1 MNDTFLKACR
11 GEKTAYTPVWIM
23 RQAGRYLPQYRK
35 IREKVDFLTLCKTP
49 ELAAE
54 VTIQPLD
61 ILKVDAAILFSDILI
76 PLEPM
81 GIKLEFSE
89 SKGPIIHNPVRTES
103 DVGKLRSIT
112 PEAELPFVA
121 EAIKILTKNIKVPL
135 IGFAGAPFTIAT
147 YMIEGGSS
155 KNFLQAKKMIY
166 QSPECFLRLMELITD
181 NTIKYLISQIKAGV
195 QAVQI
200 FDSWAGALSPY
211 DFSKYALPYVQR
223 IISALNHNVPV
234 IYFAFN
240 SSSML
245 ELVKTSG
252 AEVIGL
258 DWRIE
263 VSDAVDRLGGDASIQ
278 GNLDPCLLF
287 GTDEIIKERTMRIL
301 KGAKMAKGHI
311 FNLGHGILPETP
323 VDKAVSMVEA
333 VHDLSIC

>member
-1 MNDTFLKACR
+1 MNNTFLKACR
-11 GEKTAYTPVWIM
+11 GEKTDYTPVWIM

-54 VTIQPLD
+54 VTIQPID
-61 ILKVDAAILFSDILI
+61 ILRVDAAILFSDILI

-89 SKGPIIHNPVRTES
+89 SKGPVIHNPVRTES
-103 DVGKLRSIT
+103 DIDKLKSIN
-112 PEAELPFVA
+112 PDEELPFVA
-121 EAIKILTKNIKVPL
+121 ETIKILIKNIKVPL

-155 KNFLQAKKMIY
+155 KNFLYAKKMIY
-166 QSPECFLRLMELITD
+166 QSPEYFLRLMELITD
-181 NTIKYLISQIKAGV
+181 NTIKYLLSQIRAGV

-211 DFSKYALPYVQR
+211 DFSKYALPHVQK
-223 IISALNHNVPV
+223 IISAINRSVPV

-245 ELVKTSG
+245 ELVKNSG
-252 AEVIGL
+252 ADVIGL

-263 VSDAVDRLGGDASIQ
+263 VSDALKELGKDFSIQ
-278 GNLDPCLLF
+278 GNLDPCTLF
-287 GTDEIIKERTMRIL
+287 GTDELIEERTLRIL
-301 KGAKMAKGHI
+301 KGSEKAKGHI
-311 FNLGHGILPETP
+311 FNLGHGILPETS
-323 VDKAVSMVEA
+323 VDKAITMVEM
-333 VHDLSIC
+333 VHNLSTR

>member
-1 MNDTFLKACR
+1 MNNTFLKACR
-11 GEKTAYTPVWIM
+11 GEKTDYTPVWIM

-35 IREKVDFLTLCKTP
+35 IRETVDFLTLCKTP

-61 ILKVDAAILFSDILI
+61 ILRVDAAILFSDILI

-89 SKGPIIHNPVRTES
+89 AKGPVIHNPVRTES
-103 DVGKLRSIT
+103 DIDKLRSIN
-112 PEAELPFVA
+112 PDEELPFVA
-121 EAIKILTKNIKVPL
+121 ETIKILLKNIKVPL

-155 KNFLQAKKMIY
+155 KNFIHAKRMIY
-166 QSPECFLRLMELITD
+166 QSPESFLKLMELITN
-181 NTIKYLISQIKAGV
+181 NTIKYLLSQINAGA

-223 IISALNHNVPV
+223 IISAINHSVPV

-245 ELVKTSG
+245 ELVKQSG
-252 AEVIGL
+252 ADVIGL

-263 VSDAVDRLGGDASIQ
+263 VSDALRELGKDFSIQ
-278 GNLDPCLLF
+278 GNLDPCTLF
-287 GTDEIIKERTMRIL
+287 GIDELIEERILRIL
-301 KGAKMAKGHI
+301 KGSKNAKGHI
-311 FNLGHGILPETP
+311 FNLGHGILPETSP
-323 VDKAVSMVEA
+323 DKAITMVEM
-333 VHDLSIC
+333 VHNLSIC